1 MVAYQNCAQSLPE
14 EAINASSGSPSSNS
28 AFSSITGV
36 SHQGSERV
44 YAVAQGGD
52 LNLYTAGYSMT
63 APPDT
68 TTMQGLVTKLGPS
81 GQLVW
86 SKVYGGPQ
94 NASDQFF
101 SMIIDS
107 DGHLV
112 VAGVTRSFLV
122 NQAETDGILMKI
134 NKDDGSIIWTR
145 TYRTA
150 GSDEFHSVK
159 AMPSGGYVISG
170 KTSTTA
176 AAAEDALVMR
186 VDSTGAVVWSRTMGG
201 AQADRFTDVLVT
213 SEGGLVKIIAGG
225 FTQSYGATSAGVA
238 QREGMMAKF
247 SDAGVV
253 EWQRIYGGTVE
264 DRITGIIETA
274 DKANYI
280 VAMKAD
286 VAATDG
292 SDTVIAKL
300 NLDGTLV
307 SAHSLGMNFFDEAYD
322 IIRAK
327 DNSFVVASMTSNAV
341 DIAAPNS
348 DFNIRLTNVAA
359 NLGSILWNRVY
370 GRANE
375 EQGFFS
381 GVVQRADGGYAV
393 GATTKSYGAGTE
405 DALLIQTDELGRVNS
420 AVTCSEVQS
429 PAQTITVTPIT
440 NAVFT
445 PSVNG
450 AIAMTRTNQTTA
462 TVADLAVTQI
472 NACVP

>member
-1 MVAYQNCAQSLPE
+1 MVAYQNCAQSIPE
-14 EAINASSGSPSSNS
+14 EAINASLGSSNS
-28 AFSSITGV
+28 NSVFSTITGV

-63 APPDT
+63 TPADT
-68 TTMQGLVTKLGPS
+68 TTMQGLITKLSPS

-94 NASDQFF
+94 NASDQLF
-101 SMIIDS
+101 SLIVDS

-112 VAGVTRSFLV
+112 AAGVTRSFIA
-122 NQAETDGILMKI
+122 NQGETDGLLLKI
-134 NKDDGSIIWTR
+134 NKDDGSIIWAR

-150 GSDEFHSVK
+150 GYDEFHSVRSI
-159 AMPSGGYVISG
+159 PGGGYAISG
-170 KTSTTA
+170 KTSTTP
-176 AAAEDALVMR
+176 AAAEDALIMR
-186 VDSTGAVVWSRTMGG
+186 VDSTGAVVWARAMGG
-201 AQADRFTDVLVT
+201 AQADRFTDLLVT
-213 SEGGLVKIIAGG
+213 LEGGLVKIIAGG
-225 FTQSYGATSAGVA
+225 FTQSYGATSAAVA

-264 DRITGIIETA
+264 DRITGIVETA
-274 DKANYI
+274 DRANY
-280 VAMKAD
+280 VVSMKAD
-286 VAATDG
+286 VAATAG
-292 SDTVIAKL
+292 SDTVVARL

-327 DNSFVVASMTSNAV
+327 DNSFVIASMTSNAV
-341 DIAAPNS
+341 DIAAPGS
-348 DFNIRLTNVAA
+348 DFNIRLTNVAS
-359 NLGSILWNRVY
+359 NFGSILWNRVY

-393 GATTKSYGAGTE
+393 GATTNSYGAGTE

-420 AVTCSEVQS
+420 QVACTEVQS

-440 NAVFT
+440 SGTFT

-450 AIAMTRTNQTTA
+450 AIAMTLTNHTTA

-472 NACVP
+472 NACLP